1 MLIIDAISGSGM
13 NILCKIV
20 TEIAITLTRFT
31 TAITTNNNNNN
42 NNNNN
47 GSELS
52 AALRASLILRR
63 GVSLGCK
70 RGDFFQV

>member
-1 MLIIDAISGSGM
+1 VLIIDAISGSGM

-42 NNNNN
+42 NNN

>member
-42 NNNNN
+42 NNN